1 MIGGWQFNKMVTVNQ
16 DTRVRSIEPP
26 KVSNVRGVSSP
37 DANNMI
43 DDLLESAGMTNRGG
57 GSA

>member
-1 MIGGWQFNKMVTVNQ
+1 MVTVNQ